1 MPRWIID
8 DHGELHAA
16 GPRALARLIG
26 IPANG
31 PGDPATR
38 SRMLEDYAIINI
50 GIIVIEDA
58 ETLLT
63 VRCRP
68 AVMTE
73 RALSTLSYC
82 LLDQAHR
89 AVNIS
94 WHDTVWAEEYAPNA
108 ITAISFLTYALELK
122 SRSATV
128 SSDRIQ
134 TRPSEKAEHKWHQV
148 RTDVSRLTSKFHSQE
163 FYKNSFD
170 ELFNCRW
177 TVFDYTPHNGALVI
191 LGNGTNYPV
200 LHPLFGLNAAGR
212 SLETLTDAQYRAWI
226 VDSIDSVANSGRP
239 RFDDVDAYVD
249 WPRFGALR
257 TRYWRMLIP
266 LATRDGTFRVLS
278 ASGND
283 SGIDLR
289 PKHIEEMSQV
299 GGRVLLG
306 HP

>member
-16 GPRALARLIG
+16 GPRALARIIG

-38 SRMLEDYAIINI
+38 VRMLEDYAIINI
-50 GIIVIEDA
+50 GIVVMDDA
-58 ETLLT
+58 ETTLT

-89 AVNIS
+89 SVKMS
-94 WHDTVWAEEYAPNA
+94 WHDTTWAEEYAPNA
-108 ITAISFLTYALELK
+108 VTAISFLTYALELK
-122 SRSATV
+122 SRSASV
-128 SSDRIQ
+128 STDQIQ
-134 TRPSEKAEHKWHQV
+134 TQRSEKAEHKWQEV
-148 RTDVSRLTSKFHSQE
+148 RADITPLTCSFHAPETYTTLFNQLFHS
-163 FYKNSFD
+163 
-170 ELFNCRW
+170 RW
-177 TVFDYTPHNGALVI
+177 TVFDYTRHPTSVVIVNNGM
-191 LGNGTNYPV
+191 NYPP
-200 LHPLFGLNAAGR
+200 LHPLFGFNAAGR
-212 SLETLTDAQYRAWI
+212 NLETLTDAQYRAWI
-226 VDSIDSVANSGRP
+226 IDSIDSVATSGRP
-239 RFDDVDAYVD
+239 RFDDVDAFVD
-249 WPRFGALR
+249 WPRFGPLR
-257 TRYWRMLIP
+257 TRYWRMLVP
-266 LATRDGTFRVLS
+266 LATRDDTFRVLS

-289 PKHIEEMSQV
+289 PKHIEEIGQV
-299 GGRVLLG
+299 SGRVLLG